1 MECQQLKVI
10 WKPSEGKF
18 PQFQEDYTSVTKIFK
33 ILIYRA
39 TDINITS
46 PYVNSMLVDYNYM
59 GYCASIS
66 FESLKSYMIKIG
78 DLNQNAIDSGFIAM
92 IFLKVANLI
101 QLACLIN

>member
-1 MECQQLKVI
+1 
-10 WKPSEGKF
+10 
-18 PQFQEDYTSVTKIFK
+18 
-33 ILIYRA
+33 
-39 TDINITS
+39 
-46 PYVNSMLVDYNYM
+46 MLVDYNYM

-101 QLACLIN
+101 